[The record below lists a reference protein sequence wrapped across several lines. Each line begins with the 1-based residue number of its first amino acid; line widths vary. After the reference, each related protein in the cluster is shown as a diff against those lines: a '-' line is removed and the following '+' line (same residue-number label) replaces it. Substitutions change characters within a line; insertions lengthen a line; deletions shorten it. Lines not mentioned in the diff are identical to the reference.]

1 MINTIKDLLES
12 LRLQGINEISAFL
25 DIKHG
30 PTIGDMYEGLTKEMM
45 DKAIFKNLDLK
56 VCSSFIFNGEN
67 ELSKQIDCMI
77 VVGDGIK
84 IPYSQDYK
92 YCINQV
98 IAVIEVK
105 KDLFGK
111 EMDSAY
117 KNLLSVSKIIKQEHD
132 MTIDIIEQA
141 YENVTGAK
149 LPERQKIDKLTE
161 AEQYL
166 YHAIVVESYMPI
178 RITFGYGGFSTEKSL
193 RDAFIEYMSKNLKVK
208 GYGVT
213 SIPSLI
219 IANERTII
227 KTNGIPFA
235 ISSENQKSGE
245 WLVLGSANRAP
256 IFFLLYLIWTRLYY
270 LFPDLP
276 EEIFDNT
283 EIPINPLMKAKGGK
297 TGWEYTFIDV
307 ELEDSNEELRK
318 PLEIT
323 LMSNALLKMIE
334 KGYSITVDDKCMI
347 EECKKNG
354 EDYNKVIE
362 DLLYKRII
370 YVDNNVVGIL
380 PETWMTVIYNG
391 KYFFG
396 DNFNNRM
403 IQWYNKLTKS

>member
-1 MINTIKDLLES
+1 MGQS
-12 LRLQGINEISAFL
+12 S
-25 DIKHG
+25 
-30 PTIGDMYEGLTKEMM
+30 EG
-45 DKAIFKNLDLK
+45 
-56 VCSSFIFNGEN
+56 C
-67 ELSKQIDCMI
+67 
-77 VVGDGIK
+77 
-84 IPYSQDYK
+84 
-92 YCINQV
+92 
-98 IAVIEVK
+98 
-105 KDLFGK
+105 
-111 EMDSAY
+111 
-117 KNLLSVSKIIKQEHD
+117 
-132 MTIDIIEQA
+132 
-141 YENVTGAK
+141 
-149 LPERQKIDKLTE
+149 
-161 AEQYL
+161 
-166 YHAIVVESYMPI
+166 
-178 RITFGYGGFSTEKSL
+178 
-193 RDAFIEYMSKNLKVK
+193 
-208 GYGVT
+208 
-213 SIPSLI
+213 
-219 IANERTII
+219 
-227 KTNGIPFA
+227 
-235 ISSENQKSGE
+235 SSENQKPGE

-256 IFFLLYLIWTRLYY
+256 IFFPLYLIWTRLYY

-307 ELEDSNEELRK
+307 ELEDSNEELWK

-334 KGYSITVDDKCMI
+334 KGYSITVDDKFMI

-354 EDYNKVIE
+354 EDYNKVIK